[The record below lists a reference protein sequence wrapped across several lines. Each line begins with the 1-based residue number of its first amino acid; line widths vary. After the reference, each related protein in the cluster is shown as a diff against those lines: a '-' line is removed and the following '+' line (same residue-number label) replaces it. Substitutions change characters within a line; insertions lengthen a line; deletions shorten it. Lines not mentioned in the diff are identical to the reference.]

1 MIDDLILKAISDLIY
16 NYDEYSK
23 YSEESD
29 YRTSEY
35 HRGCFETDMAL
46 IKFLLKEKKEN
57 D

>member
-1 MIDDLILKAISDLIY
+1 MINDLILKAISDLIY

-23 YSEESD
+23 CSEGSD

-46 IKFLLKEKKEN
+46 IKFLLKEKEN